1 LLTFAS
7 GNDIKKEE
15 EYELFRKVCNIL
27 FERESYEELQRL
39 AFSALGSPLFS
50 RTTAFQAELEFLC
63 LLGKKFFF
71 SFRSGR
77 PLAQCCESGSGIFSQ
92 V

>member
-1 LLTFAS
+1 MRIRIHNNTKFDITWCFHLLTFVS

-15 EYELFRKVCNIL
+15 EYELFRKVCDIL

-50 RTTAFQAELEFLC
+50 SSMAIANPEN
-63 LLGKKFFF
+63 
-71 SFRSGR
+71 
-77 PLAQCCESGSGIFSQ
+77 PLPMMM